1 MRTVTD
7 EILREVERLIRIS
20 RVSDR
25 EARFDLIIEG
35 EGQCKLYRG
44 TFLIVLRVWI
54 KDTWVITF
62 QASERLFRTAEEQA
76 KFLSFSR
83 EVNGVQR
90 SIERCFNRADCLVPA

>member
-1 MRTVTD
+1 MTVTD
-7 EILREVERLIRIS
+7 QILLEAERLIRLS

-25 EARFDLIIEG
+25 DPRFDLIVEG

-44 TFLIVLRVWI
+44 AFLIVLRVWI

-62 QASERLFRTAEEQA
+62 QASERLFRTPEEQT

-83 EVNGVQR
+83 EVTGVQR
-90 SIERCFNRADCLVPA
+90 SIERCFNRMECLVPA